1 VGSGVS
7 TLGPDLVGPSDGV
20 SDIDL
25 QRILDDLL
33 SGTEFFD
40 AASAEPDAFGGEQL
54 EGGEVAPAADSE
66 AVSDVD
72 GGVEGVETQA
82 DDGVCMRFVPLD
94 SLKLDMEEDEP
105 STPDAFISGLGA
117 SPSGAAVDQQI
128 TQLVPGSPYQSPISP
143 VTPVSAPYYIP
154 LLDADLIDKAL
165 HKNND
170 ATFTVNDAVDSDP
183 FLDAPVWEDTFTDL
197 FGLVA

>member
-1 VGSGVS
+1 VGSSVS
-7 TLGPDLVGPSDGV
+7 TADRELVGPSDGV

-33 SGTEFFD
+33 SGTEFFN
-40 AASAEPDAFGGEQL
+40 AAGVEPDALSAYER
-54 EGGEVAPAADSE
+54 EGGEDSSAVDADS
-66 AVSDVD
+66 DRDID

-82 DDGVCMRFVPLD
+82 SGNVQMSFVPLD
-94 SLKLDMEEDEP
+94 SLKLDMDDEP

-117 SPSGAAVDQQI
+117 SQPTVAIDQQI

-143 VTPVSAPYYIP
+143 LTPNSAYCQMP

-165 HKNND
+165 DKNPEAIYVD
-170 ATFTVNDAVDSDP
+170 ADP
-183 FLDAPVWEDTFTDL
+183 FLEAPVWEDTFTDL

>member
-1 VGSGVS
+1 MGSSVS
-7 TLGPDLVGPSDGV
+7 TADSQPVGPSDGV

-33 SGTEFFD
+33 SGTEFYH
-40 AASAEPDAFGGEQL
+40 SAGVEPDALSPFER
-54 EGGEVAPAADSE
+54 EGSEDST
-66 AVSDVD
+66 AVDAGSDRDID

-82 DDGVCMRFVPLD
+82 VRGVQMSFVPLD
-94 SLKLDMEEDEP
+94 SLKLDMDDEP

-117 SPSGAAVDQQI
+117 SQPAAVAIDQQI
-128 TQLVPGSPYQSPISP
+128 TQLVPGSPYHSPISP
-143 VTPVSAPYYIP
+143 VTPNSAYIQMP

-165 HKNND
+165 DKNID
-170 ATFTVNDAVDSDP
+170 ATYVDADP
-183 FLDAPVWEDTFTDL
+183 FLEAPVWEDTFTDL